1 VNIRTKLFIG
11 YLIFTATLVILG
23 VWSAWH
29 LREMGGVSRNIIA
42 NNYDSTVAAQD
53 MRDSLERQSSAA
65 LFALLGQQ
73 ERALAQL
80 TEYRRRF
87 DASFQRAANNITEP
101 GEADIIEAI
110 RRDRD
115 EYYRNVDA
123 FFTAVRALRGS
134 ALPVPDH
141 LREGSRDASEHFLR
155 LEPLVNRLREDC
167 DNLLQ
172 INQLAMVAKSEA
184 AAGVAQQWF
193 LTTLG
198 VAVLLVVV
206 GLAFAVLLAKR
217 IVSPLRELTE
227 TAARI
232 AAGDLDAK
240 ARVDSHDEVGIL
252 AAGFNTMAERI
263 RQLRRSDLGK
273 LVVAQQTTEAAI
285 DSLYDPVIITD
296 AAGAVAKLNPAAEE
310 LFGTEAAN
318 VGKPVGE
325 IARDSRIPVAVSE
338 ALSSQR
344 PVAGEGA
351 ASVLPLDV
359 AGAERAFRLRT
370 TPMRDEDGRLLG
382 AVTLLE
388 DITHLREID
397 RLKSEFIATAS
408 HELRTPL
415 TSVQMSVHLLLEGAA
430 GTLALKQQELL
441 QACKEDCERL
451 ERLMRDLLDLSRIEA
466 GKSAPQ
472 LAPVRVSDLV
482 SASTEGLRP
491 QVEAKGLSFVSDVP
505 AQLPFVFA
513 DRGQIERVITN
524 LVSNAVRHTDRG
536 GEIRLSAVQRQG
548 HVAISVKD
556 TGHGIPPEYL
566 AHIFEKFVRVPDA
579 PSGDAGLGLA
589 ISKRIVEAH
598 GGKIVVQSEIG
609 RGTVFTFTLP
619 VANV

>member
-1 VNIRTKLFIG
+1 MNIRTKLFIG

-141 LREGSRDASEHFLR
+141 LREGSHDASEHFLR

-252 AAGFNTMAERI
+252 AAGFNTMADRI

-296 AAGAVAKLNPAAEE
+296 AAGAVTKLNPAAEE

>member
-1 VNIRTKLFIG
+1 MNIRTKLFIG

-296 AAGAVAKLNPAAEE
+296 AAGAVTKLNPAAEE

-598 GGKIVVQSEIG
+598 GGKIVVQSEVG
-609 RGTVFTFTLP
+609 RGTTFTFTLP
-619 VANV
+619 MSG

>member
-141 LREGSRDASEHFLR
+141 LREGSHDASEHFLR

-198 VAVLLVVV
+198 IAALLVVV

-296 AAGAVAKLNPAAEE
+296 AAGAVTKLNPAAEE

>member
-1 VNIRTKLFIG
+1 MNIRTKLFIG

-23 VWSAWH
+23 AWSAWH

-53 MRDSLERQSSAA
+53 MRDSLERQNSAA

-87 DASFQRAANNITEP
+87 DTSFERAANNITEP
-101 GEADIIEAI
+101 GEGDIIEAI

-123 FFTAVRALRGS
+123 FFAEVRAVRGG
-134 ALPVPDH
+134 PVPAPDR
-141 LREGSRDASEHFLR
+141 LREGSREASAHFLR
-155 LEPLVNRLREDC
+155 LEPLVNRLRQDC

-172 INQLAMVAKSEA
+172 VNQRAMVAKSEEA
-184 AAGVAQQWF
+184 AAVAQKWF

-198 VAVLLVVV
+198 VAAFLVVV
-206 GLAFAVLLAKR
+206 GLAFAVLLANR

-232 AAGDLDAK
+232 ASGELDAK
-240 ARVDSHDEVGIL
+240 ARVGSQDEVGVL
-252 AAGFNTMAERI
+252 AAGFNTMAEHI
-263 RQLRRSDLGK
+263 RQLRRSDLGR

-296 AAGAVAKLNPAAEE
+296 AAGAVVTLNPAAEE
-310 LFGTEAAN
+310 LFGAESVN
-318 VGKPVGE
+318 IGKPVAD
-325 IARDSRIPVAVSE
+325 IARDSRIPVAVAE

-344 PVAGEGA
+344 PVAGEEV

-359 AGAERAFRLRT
+359 DGTERAFRLRT
-370 TPMRDEDGRLLG
+370 TPMRDEEGRLLG

-415 TSVQMSVHLLLEGAA
+415 TSVQMGVHLLLEGAT
-430 GTLALKQQELL
+430 GDLTEKQRELL
-441 QACKEDCERL
+441 QDCREDCERL
-451 ERLMRDLLDLSRIEA
+451 ERLMRDLLDLSRIES
-466 GKSAPQ
+466 GKHTPQ
-472 LAPVRVSDLV
+472 LLPTRVAELIAA
-482 SASTEGLRP
+482 SADPLRA
-491 QVEAKGLSFVSDVP
+491 QAEAKGLSLAAEVP
-505 AQLPFVFA
+505 PDLPSVLA
-513 DRGQIERVITN
+513 DRAQIERVLTN
-524 LVSNAVRHTDRG
+524 LVSNALRHTDRG
-536 GEIRLSAVQRQG
+536 GLIRVSAVRRQG
-548 HVAISVKD
+548 HIAVYVRD
-556 TGHGIPPEYL
+556 TGHGIPAEYL
-566 AHIFEKFVRVPDA
+566 AHIFEKFVRIPDA

-598 GGKIVVQSEIG
+598 GGKIVVQSEVG
-609 RGTVFTFTLP
+609 RGTTFTFTLP
-619 VANV
+619 IAG

>member
-141 LREGSRDASEHFLR
+141 LREGSHDASEHFLR

-198 VAVLLVVV
+198 IAALLVVV

-296 AAGAVAKLNPAAEE
+296 AAGAVTKLNPAAEE

-318 VGKPVGE
+318 IGKPVGE

-451 ERLMRDLLDLSRIEA
+451 ERLMRDFLDLSRIEA

-598 GGKIVVQSEIG
+598 GGKIVVQSEVG
-609 RGTVFTFTLP
+609 RGTTFTFTLP
-619 VANV
+619 MSG

>member
-609 RGTVFTFTLP
+609 RGTMFTFTLP

>member
-1 VNIRTKLFIG
+1 MNIRTNLFVG
-11 YLIFTATLVILG
+11 YLVFTATLVILG
-23 VWSAWH
+23 AWSAWH

-53 MRDSLERQSSAA
+53 MRDGLERQSSAA

-73 ERALAQL
+73 DRALAQL

-101 GEADIIEAI
+101 GEGDIVEAI

-123 FFTAVRALRGS
+123 FFAEVRTLRGS
-134 ALPVPDH
+134 ALPAPDQ

-155 LEPLVNRLREDC
+155 LEPLVNRLRGDC

-172 INQLAMVAKSEA
+172 INQRAMVGKSEA
-184 AAGVAQQWF
+184 AAGVAQHWF

-198 VAVLLVVV
+198 IAAFLVVV
-206 GLAFAVLLAKR
+206 GLAFAVLLANR

-240 ARVDSHDEVGIL
+240 ARVGSRDEVGIL

-296 AAGAVAKLNPAAEE
+296 AEGAVTKLNPAAEE
-310 LFGTEAAN
+310 LFGSEAAN

-344 PVAGEGA
+344 PVAGEEV

-359 AGAERAFRLRT
+359 DGTERAFRLRT
-370 TPMRDEDGRLLG
+370 TPMRDEEGRLLG

-415 TSVQMSVHLLLEGAA
+415 TSVQMGVHLLLEGAT
-430 GTLALKQQELL
+430 GSLTKKQQELL

-466 GKSAPQ
+466 GKHMPQ
-472 LAPVRVSDLV
+472 LSPIPVAEMVA
-482 SASTEGLRP
+482 ASTDPLRA
-491 QVEAKGLSFVSDVP
+491 QVEAKGLAFAVEVP
-505 AQLPFVFA
+505 LDLPSVLA
-513 DRGQIERVITN
+513 DR
-524 LVSNAVRHTDRG
+524 A
-536 GEIRLSAVQRQG
+536 
-548 HVAISVKD
+548 
-556 TGHGIPPEYL
+556 
-566 AHIFEKFVRVPDA
+566 
-579 PSGDAGLGLA
+579 
-589 ISKRIVEAH
+589 
-598 GGKIVVQSEIG
+598 
-609 RGTVFTFTLP
+609 
-619 VANV
+619 

>member
-1 VNIRTKLFIG
+1 MNIRTKLFIG
-11 YLIFTATLVILG
+11 YLIFTAALVILG
-23 VWSAWH
+23 AWSAWH

-42 NNYDSTVAAQD
+42 SNYDSTVFAHD

-73 ERALAQL
+73 ERALSQL
-80 TEYRRRF
+80 SEYRRKF

-101 GEADIIEAI
+101 GEGDIIEAI

-115 EYYRNVDA
+115 QYYGNVDA
-123 FFTAVRALRGS
+123 FFTEVRAVRGAT
-134 ALPVPDH
+134 LPAPDH
-141 LREGSRDASEHFLR
+141 LRDGSRDASEHFLR
-155 LEPLVNRLREDC
+155 LEPLVDRLRQDC

-172 INQLAMVAKSEA
+172 INQRAMVAKSEA

-198 VAVLLVVV
+198 IAAFLVAV
-206 GLAFAVLLAKR
+206 GLALAVLLASR

-240 ARVDSHDEVGIL
+240 ARVGSHDEVGIL

-296 AAGAVAKLNPAAEE
+296 AEGAVTKLNPAAED
-310 LFGTEAAN
+310 LFGPEAGT

-344 PVAGEGA
+344 PVAGEEA

-359 AGAERAFRLRT
+359 DGTERAFRLRT
-370 TPMRDEDGRLLG
+370 TPMRDEEGHLLG

-415 TSVQMSVHLLLEGAA
+415 TSVQMGVHLLLEGAT
-430 GTLALKQQELL
+430 GSLTKKQQELL

-466 GKSAPQ
+466 GKHMPQ
-472 LAPVRVSDLV
+472 LSPMRVAELV
-482 SASTEGLRP
+482 AASTDPLRA
-491 QVEAKGLSFVSDVP
+491 QVEAKGLSFAAEVP
-505 AQLPFVFA
+505 PDLPAVLA
-513 DRGQIERVITN
+513 DRAQIERVLTN
-524 LVSNAVRHTDRG
+524 LVSNALRHTDRG
-536 GEIRLSAVQRQG
+536 GLIRVSAVRRQG
-548 HVAISVKD
+548 HIAVSVKD

-598 GGKIVVQSEIG
+598 GGKIVVQSEVG
-609 RGTVFTFTLP
+609 RGTTFTFTLP
-619 VANV
+619 MAG